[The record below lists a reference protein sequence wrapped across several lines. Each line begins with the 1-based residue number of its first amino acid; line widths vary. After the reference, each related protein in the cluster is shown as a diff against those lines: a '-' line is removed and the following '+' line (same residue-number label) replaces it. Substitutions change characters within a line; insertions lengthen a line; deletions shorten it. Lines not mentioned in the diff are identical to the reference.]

1 MKLSS
6 SYSTFIIEPNRSLTV
21 PYVYL
26 PESYH
31 VSMIASSKRGLEI
44 LQKSAPDLVFLSTN
58 LAPNQLLTILQIL
71 KNQSR
76 EKLIPL
82 IFVVDW
88 SKPVI
93 QLPGTTWG
101 GKVGLVHSLSSP
113 TELLSTLER
122 VMGTA

>member
-1 MKLSS
+1 MKTSP
-6 SYSTFIIEPNRSLTV
+6 SYSALIIEPNRSLTV

-31 VSMIASSKRGLEI
+31 VSMVTSSKKGLE
-44 LQKSAPDLVFLSTN
+44 LLEKSSPNLVFLSSN
-58 LAPNQLLTILQIL
+58 LAPEQLLAILKIL
-71 KNQSR
+71 KNKSQQ
-76 EKLIPL
+76 KLIPL

-88 SKPVI
+88 SRPVI

-101 GKVGLVHSLSSP
+101 GKVGLLHSLSSL